1 MTSAFA
7 AMLFS
12 FANFLLLC
20 VFGQSHKKF
29 AENQKKILAELNQLK
44 SGTSEG

>member
-1 MTSAFA
+1 MTPAFA
-7 AMLFS
+7 AMLLG

-20 VFGQSHKKF
+20 VFGQTHKKLT
-29 AENQKKILAELNQLK
+29 ENQENILAKLNQLK